1 MEVKLDKRY
10 PVQASVEQA
19 WAVLSDIR
27 AVAACMPGAQ
37 ITEQIDATHYKG
49 TVKTKIGPASMQFNG
64 DIEVLGLDAQ
74 ERALQMLGKGA
85 DRGGSSASMKLEAR
99 VVDDEAPGHCVLVGQ
114 ATVTVSGK
122 LAQFGSRL
130 LVPVSDAMLA
140 QFADH
145 FRAAAAAAVVAAP
158 AQAAADAHPGAE
170 PNGSPG
176 LPPSPLAGEGQEERG
191 ANAAASAPPPLPN
204 PSPAG
209 GEGPQAGL
217 PASGPGSGAPAP
229 AVTPQPTELNALALM
244 WTVFKGWLAGLF
256 GRR

>member
-37 ITEQIDATHYKG
+37 ITEQIDDTHYKG

-64 DIEVLGLDAQ
+64 DIEVLGLDVAT
-74 ERALQMLGKGA
+74 RSLQMLGKGA
-85 DRGGSSASMKLEAR
+85 DRGGSSASMKLSATVEAG
-99 VVDDEAPGHCVLVGQ
+99 ETPGSAVLVGQ

-145 FRAAAAAAVVAAP
+145 FRTAAAAVPVPAAQPSTAVAAQSATDEAGP
-158 AQAAADAHPGAE
+158 AIAPATTTTIAAA
-170 PNGSPG
+170 
-176 LPPSPLAGEGQEERG
+176 PPT
-191 ANAAASAPPPLPN
+191 AAA
-204 PSPAG
+204 PSPA
-209 GEGPQAGL
+209 A
-217 PASGPGSGAPAP
+217 APAP
-229 AVTPQPTELNALALM
+229 AASQPTELNALGLM